1 MPAICQN
8 SSKMMDLQ
16 FSEDLNTAAEH
27 VALKRLLTRAR
38 VQRWVAHALKQ
49 VHPADQM
56 TLRVVGEKEGRE
68 LNRSYRGKAKDYATN
83 VLTFDYQR
91 EPFLAADI
99 VLCAPV
105 IAREA
110 KAQNK
115 TLEAH
120 WAHLIIHGILHAQG
134 YDHETNER
142 DALEME
148 ALEVLLMQ
156 SLGYANPY

>member
-1 MPAICQN
+1 MI
-8 SSKMMDLQ
+8 DLQ
-16 FSEDLNTAAEH
+16 FSDDLGTATELAT
-27 VALKRLLTRAR
+27 LKRLLSRAR
-38 VQRWVAHALKQ
+38 VHRWAAHALRSP
-49 VHPADQM
+49 HEADQI
-56 TLRVVGEKEGRE
+56 TLRIVGTVEGRA
-68 LNRSYRGKAKDYATN
+68 LNRSYRGKARDYATN

-110 KAQNK
+110 AEQGK
-115 TLEAH
+115 TREEH
-120 WAHLIIHGILHAQG
+120 WAHLIVHGILHAQG
-134 YDHETNER
+134 YDHETNQR

-156 SLGYANPY
+156 SLGFANPY

>member
-1 MPAICQN
+1 
-8 SSKMMDLQ
+8 MDLQ
-16 FSEDLNTAAEH
+16 LSDDLGTVQERA
-27 VALKRLLTRAR
+27 ALKRLLSRAL
-38 VQRWVAHALKQ
+38 VQRWVSHAM
-49 VHPADQM
+49 VRSHEADQI
-56 TLRVVGEKEGRE
+56 TLRIVGESEGRE

-91 EPFLAADI
+91 KPFLAADI

-110 KAQNK
+110 AEQSK
-115 TLEAH
+115 TLEEH

-134 YDHETNER
+134 YEHETNEQ

>member
-1 MPAICQN
+1 MI
-8 SSKMMDLQ
+8 DLQ
-16 FSEDLNTAAEH
+16 FSDDVGTATELAT
-27 VALKRLLTRAR
+27 LKRLLSRAR
-38 VQRWVAHALKQ
+38 VQRWASYALRAP
-49 VHPADQM
+49 HEADQI
-56 TLRVVGEKEGRE
+56 TLRIVGSAEGRE
-68 LNRSYRGKAKDYATN
+68 LNRSYRGEAKDYATN

-110 KAQNK
+110 AEQNK
-115 TLEAH
+115 TLEEH